1 VGAPAKRRERGD
13 EWKRHDRPRRR
24 RRGSTALDPARGV
37 RPDRLVARG
46 LERPF
51 STETRSL
58 ALWRCRTRDLFD
70 LQEYL
75 DGVSEHASPPLDAGA
90 LWRRPVRVLL
100 RWLWKRLPRR
110 VQHYFAARF
119 AGVTRTEATGYAVWA
134 AMGVAI
140 GIPEVWAAAAGSDF
154 FWPTIST
161 TVGHLQD
168 RWPVLTLIPVTLIVM
183 GAYSVYRLGAAQ
195 LTVQAD
201 LRTIARTP
209 QGRLTKRDV
218 PLDEVAAGFPTV
230 LAGRQWNVLPY
241 FLVATV
247 AVVATAL
254 IASVSD
260 NRFLVGYVLYSLIAF
275 VWVIVPNVAAYWFKR
290 DVPFTTLF
298 FTIQC
303 LGRRLQLVAAF
314 VAALLVILL
323 LHLAFYPW
331 PSHP

>member
-1 VGAPAKRRERGD
+1 
-13 EWKRHDRPRRR
+13 
-24 RRGSTALDPARGV
+24 
-37 RPDRLVARG
+37 
-46 LERPF
+46 
-51 STETRSL
+51 
-58 ALWRCRTRDLFD
+58 
-70 LQEYL
+70 
-75 DGVSEHASPPLDAGA
+75 
-90 LWRRPVRVLL
+90 
-100 RWLWKRLPRR
+100 
-110 VQHYFAARF
+110 
-119 AGVTRTEATGYAVWA
+119 
-134 AMGVAI
+134 
-140 GIPEVWAAAAGSDF
+140 
-154 FWPTIST
+154 
-161 TVGHLQD
+161 
-168 RWPVLTLIPVTLIVM
+168 
-183 GAYSVYRLGAAQ
+183 
-195 LTVQAD
+195 
-201 LRTIARTP
+201 
-209 QGRLTKRDV
+209 
-218 PLDEVAAGFPTV
+218 V
-230 LAGRQWNVLPY
+230 LASRQWNVLPY